1 MLGSGL
7 IFLVLMPATLRHIS
21 FLWARKNASALLKF
35 GLPYVPAGAC
45 IIVIET
51 IGTLML
57 ERMADTATVGIYQAI
72 RKMGVGMLL
81 FVNMFR
87 LAWQPFF
94 LETSKQTDA
103 RPIFAR
109 VLTYFLVIISGVFLC
124 ISFLID
130 DLITLRIGEYTFFKE
145 TYWDGIGIVPPL
157 LIAYILYGTYVN
169 LTVGIYLEKKT
180 IILPVITGA
189 AALLCILTNLVLIPS
204 FGMYGAVMASVVAYG
219 VMVVGMYI
227 VSHTYY
233 PIPYEYMRIV
243 KVLLV
248 CGVVYMVRWYME
260 GGWLLEMGLLAM
272 YPVLLIAI
280 RFFNAQEVTF
290 VKQRLRL
297 LRS

>member
-1 MLGSGL
+1 M
-7 IFLVLMPATLRHIS
+7 
-21 FLWARKNASALLKF
+21 
-35 GLPYVPAGAC
+35 
-45 IIVIET
+45 
-51 IGTLML
+51 
-57 ERMADTATVGIYQAI
+57 
-72 RKMGVGMLL
+72 
-81 FVNMFR
+81 
-87 LAWQPFF
+87 
-94 LETSKQTDA
+94 
-103 RPIFAR
+103 
-109 VLTYFLVIISGVFLC
+109 IISGVFLC

-157 LIAYILYGTYVN
+157 LIAYILYGIYVN

-180 IILPVITGA
+180 IILPVITGT
-189 AALLCILTNLVLIPS
+189 AALLCILTNLALIPS
-204 FGMYGAVMASVVAYG
+204 FGMYGAGMASVVAYG

-248 CGVVYMVRWYME
+248 CGVIYMVRWYME

-297 LRS
+297 LQL